1 MQINNYLLLLFV
13 YCLPFPPAKWD
24 ILKKGRARAR
34 APHTQDKH
42 LKIFFKNFEKI
53 IAQIHS
59 FSKFKMNIFCENS
72 KGKIIKFQVLDEKI
86 APNIR
91 HQSAQTGLLQ
101 NMVALLN
108 VKSRHDATLVKL
120 GCPPKYKKALIS
132 FCGKRP
138 DYVNRVWGG
147 VFPQALFA

>member
-1 MQINNYLLLLFV
+1 MIHFLSRTRFSTLENRAYAEIPRPFWGYFYASFLKRFQAFLKCFVKDEHMQINNYLLLLFV

-86 APNIR
+86 APNLR
-91 HQSAQTGLLQ
+91 H
-101 NMVALLN
+101 
-108 VKSRHDATLVKL
+108 
-120 GCPPKYKKALIS
+120 
-132 FCGKRP
+132 
-138 DYVNRVWGG
+138 
-147 VFPQALFA
+147 